1 MTKEN
6 IKIQFEELSNT
17 MSGSDMAL
25 GACCPPQDDSSCGGS
40 CGGDCW

>member
-1 MTKEN
+1 MAKEN

-17 MSGSDMAL
+17 TSISEMSY
-25 GACCPPQDDSSCGGS
+25 GACCPPPDDGSCGGS